1 MYGYVYQPKSKRSL
15 YGRLAYPPQREFFV
29 GKPGAQSTAT
39 AQRRRKGP
47 AATCTPKSTD
57 AGGTGVGRNSFGTN
71 RCDYLTDL
79 QNQSKAATGDKKA
92 DIDQRI
98 KKFEQ
103 SPGGSD
109 AATWCQAE
117 NDCVYTLAKK
127 SMDGQR
133 CCSNKA
139 GTTNLQCETT
149 NPDSCNTGRGC
160 KLKKVKRCP
169 PEPEDPCKTK
179 NEGACLPPCAWDKNE
194 RTCATSNAQPA
205 DGRRPDGRR
214 PDGRRVSPAP
224 NHCPGIQSV
233 FCAFDVNAN
242 GTYTI
247 SELGSDVPG
256 NCYDPSQLVDPN
268 CGASGNECTPKDGVD
283 GTARPNSSGGC
294 PAGTKFAGPPNII
307 KCNKSATNGICQPRF
322 KETAAYTDCP
332 CPVDSDSD
340 TGRCTP
346 QEVDQLKEL
355 KNEFMSEAQKHSQV
369 LEGAIRKV
377 RRQPAGF
384 GAGEPWEAAN
394 DPGLQQTFC
403 CMNDEKNCLE
413 MCSRNGC
420 PSDVDLRSKAV
431 NLHNAIAND
440 SGVQDTTKI
449 EKNAIAFYTALETKR
464 EKQEGSDPVPSPTPQ
479 GGPQGRPTPQGRS
492 TPAAPASQAQ
502 KGTGPSWIKVVAV
515 LVAVLVTV
523 VIIVL
528 AIDRFTPRKST
539 LKVQLP
545 SRAALRQRRVARQ
558 QRGQKAKGQVAE
570 IMQRHL

>member
-1 MYGYVYQPKSKRSL
+1 MRGLVFRRAHGTRMKERALHPTPNQLTGAGPTGAVLVQHQTNVLEYRRSFVPL
-15 YGRLAYPPQREFFV
+15 MKMPMALIPYRKLEVTCREIV
-29 GKPGAQSTAT
+29 TVLRTSWTRIAA
-39 AQRRRKGP
+39 RR
-47 AATCTPKSTD
+47 
-57 AGGTGVGRNSFGTN
+57 GTGTSAR
-71 RCDYLTDL
+71 RW
-79 QNQSKAATGDKKA
+79 TGWMA
-92 DIDQRI
+92 
-98 KKFEQ
+98 
-103 SPGGSD
+103 
-109 AATWCQAE
+109 
-117 NDCVYTLAKK
+117 V
-127 SMDGQR
+127 
-133 CCSNKA
+133 
-139 GTTNLQCETT
+139 
-149 NPDSCNTGRGC
+149 
-160 KLKKVKRCP
+160 
-169 PEPEDPCKTK
+169 
-179 NEGACLPPCAWDKNE
+179 
-194 RTCATSNAQPA
+194 
-205 DGRRPDGRR
+205 
-214 PDGRRVSPAP
+214 
-224 NHCPGIQSV
+224 
-233 FCAFDVNAN
+233 
-242 GTYTI
+242 
-247 SELGSDVPG
+247 
-256 NCYDPSQLVDPN
+256 
-268 CGASGNECTPKDGVD
+268 
-283 GTARPNSSGGC
+283 ARPNSSGGC

-332 CPVDSDSD
+332 CPVDTDSD

-479 GGPQGRPTPQGRS
+479 GRPQGRPTPQGRS